1 MRQALPAPKQKKKA
15 FRILTERLRASSLS
29 IPGFE
34 SRNYTESSPG
44 ALEV

>member
-1 MRQALPAPKQKKKA
+1 MRLALPAPKQKKGVPY
-15 FRILTERLRASSLS
+15 LTERLRASSLS

-34 SRNYTESSPG
+34 SRNYAESSRG